1 MSDETIPALETT
13 SAIIVTKV
21 EWSTSRSKEMPG
33 EFLLKL
39 NGQAYLFNGQILD
52 AVQRAIGKF
61 RFQKVLENHT
71 EGERNG

>member
-13 SAIIVTKV
+13 SAIIVTKAQ
-21 EWSTSRSKEMPG
+21 WSTSRSKEMPG

-39 NGQAYLFNGQILD
+39 NGQAYMFNGPLLD

-61 RFQKVLENHT
+61 RFQQVIENHT
-71 EGERNG
+71 EAEE